1 MSAPVT
7 LSLIWLRGTRGAGN
21 PNIQVSITYLPTSL
35 VTLIQGLIMIPL
47 QILLM
52 PVAEHRSFLFFFVL
66 LGKQRQVQS
75 ERGDTMAL
83 SLFTLKT

>member
-7 LSLIWLRGTRGAGN
+7 LSLIWLRATRGAGN

-52 PVAEHRSFLFFFVL
+52 PVAEHRSFLFFFVFWESK
-66 LGKQRQVQS
+66 GRYKAS
-75 ERGDTMAL
+75 EGTPWHCL
-83 SLFTLKT
+83 CSP

>member
-7 LSLIWLRGTRGAGN
+7 LSLMWLRATRGAGN

-52 PVAEHRSFLFFFVL
+52 PVAEHRSFLFFLF

-75 ERGDTMAL
+75 ERGDPMAL